1 MAYQTGTA
9 ASAAA
14 LVTIIK
20 DFAAAN
26 GFTVTG
32 DIIYSSNSWTRVQSA
47 VANLDPYGPN
57 YSSEN
62 YNIIGFTGG
71 LDTTFSTNTSP
82 AYSIGGISH
91 SCYNAVLTASWPIT
105 YYLVATPSSPRA
117 IYGVIN
123 YDVNKYQHFAF
134 GEIIK
139 STSLYTGGN
148 FVTAQFPSSYT
159 SINCRENLIG
169 CDLYSG
175 MYSSGVPYF
184 WPPYTST
191 GNSGGR
197 NSYLYLSHNGYGWG
211 PGSNLSNQS
220 STTNLSDPIAIRFI
234 AQLLGRQP
242 NSFNNQTILLP
253 ARLLRGVSASYVMD
267 YGELPYFRYCRIDY
281 LNPGDIITL
290 GSDQWKVFPIFQKD
304 VSSAANRRGYGEACY
319 YGANFSPG
327 TYDNLK
333 GPKTGS
339 FAIALKVN

>member
-9 ASAAA
+9 SSAAG

-20 DFAAAN
+20 DFAASN

-32 DIIYSSNSWTRVQSA
+32 DVIHSSNSWTRVQSA
-47 VANLDPYGPN
+47 VANLDPISTH

-71 LDTTFSTNTSP
+71 LDTTFSTNLSP
-82 AYSIGGISH
+82 VQTIGGISH
-91 SCYNAVLTASWPIT
+91 SCYNAILTASWPIT

-123 YDVNKYQHFAF
+123 YDVNKFQHFAF

-148 FVTAQFPSSYT
+148 FVTAQFASAYT
-159 SINCRENLIG
+159 SINCREKFIG
-169 CDLYSG
+169 CDLYNAMFSA
-175 MYSSGVPYF
+175 GVPYF
-184 WPPYTST
+184 WPPVTNT
-191 GNSGGR
+191 GNNGAR
-197 NSYLYLSHNGYGWG
+197 NSFLYLSHNSYGWG
-211 PGSNLSNQS
+211 PGANTTAAPT
-220 STTNLSDPIAIRFI
+220 TTNLSDPIAIRFI

-242 NSFNNQTILLP
+242 NNFNNQTILLP

-267 YGELPYFRYCRIDY
+267 FGELPYFRFCRIDY

-304 VSSAANRRGYGEACY
+304 VSSATAKRGYGEAAIY
-319 YGANFSPG
+319 TASYGPG
-327 TYDNLK
+327 TQDTRK
-333 GPKTGS
+333 GPKTGT